1 MNRLGELL
9 TRFLVENPAAIPLYV
24 LGFWLL
30 VIRPL
35 LNARAR
41 DKKPLSQ
48 PTSDGVNYDRFIA
61 FLRDGHHDWI
71 STRPIFD
78 RVYKDRLPLPHERLI
93 ATRYYPNGVSVLLTT
108 EFLNLVITANANG
121 EQRSDIRT
129 VALDDIASCETTKA
143 LKAKNRKAVITMV
156 DGERLELLN
165 LAYIRPFEQLS
176 KLIDSQKS
184 KSVLPVASSK

>member
-35 LNARAR
+35 LNARER
-41 DKKPLSQ
+41 NKKPLDQ
-48 PTSDGVNYDRFIA
+48 LTTEGVNYDRFLA

-71 STRPIFD
+71 SAGRIFD
-78 RVYKDRLPLPHERLI
+78 RVYKDRLPLPSECLVS
-93 ATRYYPNGVSVLLTT
+93 ARYDPKGVSVLLTT
-108 EFLNLVITANANG
+108 EFLNLLITADANG
-121 EQRSDIRT
+121 EQRSDVRT
-129 VALDDIASCETTKA
+129 VALDDIASCKTMNA
-143 LKAKNRKAVITMV
+143 WQAKNRKAVITMV
-156 DGERLELLN
+156 DGERLELQN
-165 LAYIRPFEQLS
+165 LTYIRSFERLS

-184 KSVLPVASSK
+184 KSVPPVASSK